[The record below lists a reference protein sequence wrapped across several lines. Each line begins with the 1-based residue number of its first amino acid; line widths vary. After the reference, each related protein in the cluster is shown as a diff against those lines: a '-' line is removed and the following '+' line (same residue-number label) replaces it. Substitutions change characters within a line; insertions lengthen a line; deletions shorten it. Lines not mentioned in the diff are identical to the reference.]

1 MIRISNLTKKYLDRT
16 ILDNVNINIS
26 KPGIYALIG
35 ESGCGK
41 TTLIN
46 ILGLMDEEFEGE
58 YFFLDKN
65 IKKIRDKDKELIRFN
80 QIGYVYQNPKLIEN
94 ESILVNVNIGLG
106 REIKRKKLVSEM
118 KKLNLNVNVKKKVST
133 LSGGERKRLSILI
146 SILKDPPLLLCDE
159 ITVGLDE
166 ENKILV
172 MDYLIKLSKSKI
184 IIMVTHDLQFV
195 KKYVKKI
202 YTINDKE
209 LDILEEGR
217 IYENEIN
224 KKNNL
229 SKKYINRHVM
239 THIKQKSGR
248 TLISSL
254 SMIIGLVSL
263 GFSMMLTSSLKESI
277 SSSLGNNIN
286 DKQILV
292 TKKEGTSYLN
302 KNTTLNKVDLKK
314 IKNGYNQFFA
324 YEGVNYL
331 NDIDKLFI
339 DENYFTIS
347 FNKQDMELKD
357 YSINCIKNAKYIEN
371 EDKNYIYA
379 YKFEL
384 EEEEIIISFSKNQ
397 IYTYSK
403 LLGIEYINDSSLK
416 EYFKNNYLPLNV
428 YIKNE
433 SWEYELKIEL
443 KVVGYYVDST
453 PTIYHSNSL
462 WNEYIIEEV
471 MQLESS
477 YELDVIDEI
486 PWMIKKIHYFRLKEE
501 EEMNFIN
508 LYLSDLKMEEYQY
521 GFIKEDDKLSVYFL
535 YKHDN
540 KFTKT
545 SLDNLLNENLTSY
558 IACSSSGYNV
568 IGNALLKGYSF
579 PTYISNEY
587 NLLEEYIDYN
597 SYSSSNLG
605 MYQSTILTYTNE
617 KLLPLG
623 LLDSTSNSFVE
634 VKSYVKEEEFI
645 KGYYP
650 KKYNEIIVSRALY
663 NKLGFVEKEGLFSE
677 KQVFFLTLK
686 DIEYA
691 NGKYKNNY
699 VIERLNICGVIES
712 EEEYIYASPFWANT
726 YLEIILQRS
735 CQDYLIDSA
744 LFEYKG
750 ESVEEYIKYLNEK
763 YPKYLFENPFLDYK
777 KKVDETI
784 GYVNLGLSLF
794 STFSL
799 ISSML
804 MMIVSSYLFVSDTKK
819 EIGIYTFYGYN
830 RKSIEKQVKSFGTF
844 LSLYSSFL
852 SSFVLI
858 VMMVL
863 LDRGVIGIEVPFN
876 LDSTY
881 SIVLINVI
889 ALIIGEFS
897 SFLSSRRILKESPL
911 KQLQEN

>member
-292 TKKEGTSYLN
+292 TKKEGSSYLN

-403 LLGIEYINDSSLK
+403 LLG
-416 EYFKNNYLPLNV
+416 
-428 YIKNE
+428 
-433 SWEYELKIEL
+433 
-443 KVVGYYVDST
+443 
-453 PTIYHSNSL
+453 
-462 WNEYIIEEV
+462 
-471 MQLESS
+471 
-477 YELDVIDEI
+477 
-486 PWMIKKIHYFRLKEE
+486 
-501 EEMNFIN
+501 
-508 LYLSDLKMEEYQY
+508 
-521 GFIKEDDKLSVYFL
+521 
-535 YKHDN
+535 
-540 KFTKT
+540 
-545 SLDNLLNENLTSY
+545 
-558 IACSSSGYNV
+558 
-568 IGNALLKGYSF
+568 
-579 PTYISNEY
+579 
-587 NLLEEYIDYN
+587 
-597 SYSSSNLG
+597 
-605 MYQSTILTYTNE
+605 
-617 KLLPLG
+617 
-623 LLDSTSNSFVE
+623 
-634 VKSYVKEEEFI
+634 
-645 KGYYP
+645 
-650 KKYNEIIVSRALY
+650 
-663 NKLGFVEKEGLFSE
+663 
-677 KQVFFLTLK
+677 
-686 DIEYA
+686 
-691 NGKYKNNY
+691 
-699 VIERLNICGVIES
+699 
-712 EEEYIYASPFWANT
+712 
-726 YLEIILQRS
+726 
-735 CQDYLIDSA
+735 
-744 LFEYKG
+744 
-750 ESVEEYIKYLNEK
+750 
-763 YPKYLFENPFLDYK
+763 
-777 KKVDETI
+777 
-784 GYVNLGLSLF
+784 
-794 STFSL
+794 
-799 ISSML
+799 
-804 MMIVSSYLFVSDTKK
+804 
-819 EIGIYTFYGYN
+819 
-830 RKSIEKQVKSFGTF
+830 
-844 LSLYSSFL
+844 
-852 SSFVLI
+852 
-858 VMMVL
+858 
-863 LDRGVIGIEVPFN
+863 
-876 LDSTY
+876 
-881 SIVLINVI
+881 
-889 ALIIGEFS
+889 
-897 SFLSSRRILKESPL
+897 
-911 KQLQEN
+911 